1 LVIKIGHMSKL
12 ETLQTIIID
21 YCKTLLAKE
30 SFPIINDH
38 KNWWRISFHAWEMNG
53 FKPFYHMNCIKPYL
67 LEVLEE
73 DTQIFQKIRY
83 ACVFL
88 PQCPCF
94 ILNCVKWRKFCTTQ
108 SVFGKHLR
116 NITLILFRFYFLQ
129 CWIS

>member
-1 LVIKIGHMSKL
+1 MVIKIGHMSKQ
-12 ETLQTIIID
+12 ETLQTIIIG
-21 YCKTLLAKE
+21 YCKTLLVKDN
-30 SFPIINDH
+30 FPIINDH
-38 KNWWRISFHAWEMNG
+38 KHWWSSISFHAWEMNG
-53 FKPFYHMNCIKPYL
+53 FKPYL

-73 DTQIFQKIRY
+73 DTQFFQKIRY

-129 CWIS
+129 C